1 MCIFP
6 RPWVLGYVAPQTEHQ
21 FSRNSQL
28 QSQVVGL
35 WIQVRLSIEAALMC
49 EESQLCQYSGSHR
62 VEGLENGDYKAGYFR
77 GAKGVC
83 PAPVIDFPPSP

>member
-1 MCIFP
+1 
-6 RPWVLGYVAPQTEHQ
+6 
-21 FSRNSQL
+21 
-28 QSQVVGL
+28 
-35 WIQVRLSIEAALMC
+35 MC

-83 PAPVIDFPPSP
+83 PAPVIDFPPSPRKLIYSGTSDKGRSE